1 MEIFSVRFVI
11 LVLLISQFM
20 TFGCDRRKKD
30 SHSVETKEELAY
42 DSAEVERSKSIIS
55 SRTLGLAY
63 LEDNRLEEAE
73 KEFLKLIELA
83 PEEALGYANLG
94 IVYMRMG
101 KYEQSQEYL
110 KKAVE
115 INPEDPDIRLNLAK
129 VYDLLDNEEASRE
142 ELEKTIEIDPEH
154 VQSLYSLAES
164 YQNQSDEYSVNQWE
178 NYLQRIV
185 DTSPTNLVA
194 RIYLAE
200 VLIKKEDGDSALKNL
215 EEIERISPAFPDDA
229 ELYFQQALIRI
240 RTDSLVEALTSVRI
254 FHNMIKL
261 SNAYQTDIQELKGTT
276 ASQVGIPVIS
286 FSEVTPGFLMEGES
300 LIDVIRFTDVTSSA
314 GLDMARNL
322 VSVEHGGNP
331 VLTKITSGDMDR
343 DGDQDI
349 YLSGYNKEDG
359 KYVHFLLKNEMGRFK
374 DVAEKAGLI
383 HDGIEQ
389 DAIFSD
395 YNNDGFLDL
404 YIAKKGPNVL
414 YENVSEEKFEE
425 VTAAAGVDAEDEG
438 NLILFFDMDQ
448 EGDLDLFLANQ
459 HTTMIFQNNG
469 EGSFLDKTS
478 EMTIGDQNSGSLDAV
493 FGDYDDD
500 GDVDLITVKENGLP
514 QVFVNLRD
522 GNFSNG
528 TTKSGLTDTGEVLS
542 LASGDYNNDGYED
555 LLLIRENQS
564 PLFYKNKQDGSF
576 IKDDQA
582 NEIFKDLIDIKSKDA
597 LMFDFDNDGFLDIL
611 LAGEKISG
619 TGRAVFMFHNSGSG
633 NFSDASFVL
642 PEDLLE
648 GHQVLVA
655 DYNEDGDLDILISGK
670 NYGIRLLRN
679 DGGNANHHLK
689 VQLVG
694 IRTGSGKNNHYGIG
708 AKIEMRAGELYQMK
722 TVKEPNIHFGLGNRE
737 KVDVVRILW
746 TNGVPQNI
754 FSPGSDQDLIEEQEL
769 KGSCPFLYV
778 WDGEKFE
785 FHKDMMWRSA
795 LGMPMGIMGGN
806 KTYAFPDASEEYLK
820 IPGESLQIKDN
831 TCQIQ
836 ITAELW
842 ETIYFD
848 HLNILAI
855 DHPIETDVFV
865 NESFTG
871 PPFEGL
877 NIYQV
882 TDKKVP
888 ASIFDGYG
896 MDQKSLIE
904 SKDNRYI
911 TNFKREKFQGLT
923 EMHDLII
930 DFEEIDPQKDLHLFL
945 NGWIFPTDASINVA
959 LSQNSYY
966 QVKSP
971 FLQAINNNGEW
982 ITILEN
988 IGFPSGKDKTMVVDL
1003 TNKLPDPSN
1012 PKIRIRTNME
1022 IYWDHIFYSNETVDV
1037 KMASNALYIKW
1048 ADLHYRGFSATYRK
1062 GGRNGPFWFDYA
1074 RVTKKPEWRDLEG
1087 SYTRYGDVRPLLLT
1101 PESHYVVMNAG
1112 DELSISFNAGH
1123 LPDLPHGWKRDY
1135 IIYSVGWVKDG
1146 DLNTAEGNKAGPYPY
1161 HGMAS
1166 YPYSKESI
1174 SLLSDDFLEYF
1185 NAYNTREVGNEAF
1198 RNEIRNYSD

>member
-1 MEIFSVRFVI
+1 MI
-11 LVLLISQFM
+11 LALILNQFI
-20 TFGCDRRKKD
+20 TAGCDRQKNK
-30 SHSVETKEELAY
+30 SHSAETTEDLTY
-42 DSAEVERSKSIIS
+42 DSAEVERSKLIIS

-73 KEFLKLIELA
+73 SEFLKLIELA

-101 KYEQSQEYL
+101 KYEQSEQQL

-115 INPEDPDIRLNLAK
+115 INPDDPDIRLNLAK
-129 VYDLLDNEEASRE
+129 VYDLLNKEEASRE

-178 NYLQRIV
+178 KYLQKIV

-194 RIYLAE
+194 RIYLTE
-200 VLIKKEDGDSALKNL
+200 VLIKKDDGDGALKNL
-215 EEIERISPAFPDDA
+215 EEIERISPVFPDEAD
-229 ELYFQQALIRI
+229 LYYQQALTRI

-276 ASQVGIPVIS
+276 ASQVGVPVIS

-300 LIDVIRFTDVTSSA
+300 LIDVIRFTDVTTSA
-314 GLDMARNL
+314 GLEMANNL
-322 VSVEHGGNP
+322 ESTEYDGEP
-331 VLTKITSGDMDR
+331 VLTHITSGDMDR

-349 YLSGYNKEDG
+349 YVSGYNPETRQF
-359 KYVHFLLKNEMGRFK
+359 VHFLLKNEMGRFK
-374 DVAEKAGLI
+374 DIAGKAGLV
-383 HDGIEQ
+383 HDGVEQ

-404 YIAKKGPNVL
+404 YIAKQGANVL
-414 YENVSEEKFEE
+414 YENVDEEEFKEIAKEAGVNPEEK
-425 VTAAAGVDAEDEG
+425 G
-438 NLILFFDMDQ
+438 NLVLFFDMDQ
-448 EGDLDLFLANQ
+448 EGDLDLFLGN
-459 HTTMIFQNNG
+459 HNSTRIFQNNG
-469 EGSFLDKTS
+469 DGTFLDKT
-478 EMTIGDQNSGSLDAV
+478 GDTTLGDADAGCLDAV

-500 GDVDLITVKENGLP
+500 GDVDLVLLKENGLP
-514 QVFVNLRD
+514 QLFLNLRD
-522 GNFSNG
+522 GNFSNE
-528 TTKSGLTDTGEVLS
+528 TPDSGLRDTGKVIS
-542 LASGDYNNDGYED
+542 LASGDYDNDGFED
-555 LLLIRENQS
+555 LFLVRENKV
-564 PLFYKNKQDGSF
+564 PVLFKNKQDGSF
-576 IKDDQA
+576 IKDDIS
-582 NEIFKDLIDIKSKDA
+582 NDIFKGLENVNGQDA

-611 LAGEKISG
+611 YAGEKNSG
-619 TGRAVFMFHNSGSG
+619 TGKGVFMFHNSGSG
-633 NFSDASFVL
+633 DFTDASFVL
-642 PEDLLE
+642 PDDLLE
-648 GHQVLVA
+648 GHQAVVM

-670 NYGIRLLRN
+670 NYGILLLRN
-679 DGGNANHHLK
+679 DGGNANHHLR

-708 AKIEMRAGELYQMK
+708 AKIEVRAGELYQMK
-722 TVKEPNIHFGLGNRE
+722 TVTEPNIHFGLGNRE

-806 KTYAFPDASEEYLK
+806 KTYAFPDASQEYLK
-820 IPGESLQIKDN
+820 IPGEALKIKD
-831 TCQIQ
+831 QKYHIQ

-855 DHPIETDVFV
+855 DHPAEVDILL
-865 NESFTG
+865 NERFKG

-882 TDKKVP
+882 KDKKVP
-888 ASIFDGYG
+888 LSIEDGYG
-896 MDQKSLIE
+896 MDQRSLVE

-911 TNFKREKFQGLT
+911 TNFKRDKFQGLT
-923 EMHDLII
+923 EMYDLVL
-930 DFEEIDPQKDLHLFL
+930 DLGETDPRKNLYLFL

-959 LSQNSYY
+959 LSQNTSYK
-966 QVKSP
+966 VKPP
-971 FLQAINNNGEW
+971 FLQATNSKGEW
-982 ITILEN
+982 ITIIKD
-988 IGFPSGKDKTMVVDL
+988 IGFPSGKDKTVVVDL
-1003 TNKLPDPSN
+1003 SGKLPDPFNS
-1012 PKIRIRTNME
+1012 KIRIRTNME
-1022 IYWDHIFYSNETVDV
+1022 IYWDHIFYSNESVNLETV
-1037 KMASNALYIKW
+1037 SNSLNIEQ

-1062 GGRNGPFWFDYA
+1062 GGRYGPFWFDYS
-1074 RVTKKPEWRDLEG
+1074 RVSKKPKWRDLTG
-1087 SYTRYGDVRPLLLT
+1087 RYTKYGDVKSLVEAA
-1101 PESHYVVMNAG
+1101 ESHCVVMNAG
-1112 DELSISFNAGH
+1112 DELSLSFNAEELH
-1123 LPDLPHGWKRDY
+1123 EIPPGWKRDY

-1146 DLNTAEGNKAGPYPY
+1146 DLNTAKGNKAGPYPY
-1161 HGMAS
+1161 HGMTS
-1166 YPYSKESI
+1166 YPYSKEST

-1198 RNEIRNYSD
+1198 RNEIRNYRE